1 MKIRD
6 IFPMLQK
13 EKQSLG
19 VDLPGPASRSGA
31 DKELQSNLLCV
42 LVLRKLAFLLIA
54 FLFPFRVHIGISGN
68 LVGIFKSAFGEKE
81 DFSHS
86 LCD

>member
-6 IFPMLQK
+6 IFPILQK
-13 EKQSLG
+13 EKQPWG
-19 VDLPGPASRSGA
+19 ADLPGPESRSGA
-31 DKELQSNLLCV
+31 DRELQSILLCA